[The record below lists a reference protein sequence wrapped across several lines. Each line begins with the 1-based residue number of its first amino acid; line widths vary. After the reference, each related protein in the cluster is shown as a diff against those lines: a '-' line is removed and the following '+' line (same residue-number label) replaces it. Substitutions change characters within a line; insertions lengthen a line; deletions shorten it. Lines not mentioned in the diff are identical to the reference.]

1 MQNGEQMGR
10 EVGSEMSDVNLAIG
24 LTPSVLGGGL
34 KIPSSKSVGH
44 RLLICAALA
53 RGESQIYELT
63 RSKDINATM
72 AALRKFGA
80 SFEESH
86 DLEGRHY
93 WKVIGINARRG
104 NHCEEK
110 SVQTLGLSGVQTI
123 GMEPAQTI
131 EPEAVQI
138 IECGESGSTLRFL
151 IPVGMAIFDE
161 LCFNGEGRLVERP
174 IDEYFPILKAS
185 GVQVDYSGKLPLH
198 LKGRLL
204 SGRYE
209 LSGAVSSQYTTGMIF
224 AAPLLTGDTEI
235 QIIGEMESKAYI
247 DLTIE
252 SLRLFGIR
260 VERRAYHAFKIKG
273 EQQFKP
279 QQVVVEGDYSQAAF
293 WIVAGLI
300 GTNSIAISGLNP
312 NSVQGD
318 RMIIELVRAM
328 GGILEWEGNVLKVH
342 PSQTKGIEIDAAQ
355 CPDLIPVL
363 CVLAALSEGETNVV
377 NGKRLRFKES
387 DRITATV
394 TELKRMGATIEETT
408 EGITVKGVDR
418 FRGGC
423 VIDGWN
429 DHRIVMSMAIASTRC
444 MEPIVIEGFRAI
456 EKSYPT
462 FFEDFERLGGVLEM
476 VKNK

>member
-1 MQNGEQMGR
+1 
-10 EVGSEMSDVNLAIG
+10 MSDVSMEIM
-24 LTPSVLGGGL
+24 LTPSVLEGRL
-34 KIPSSKSVGH
+34 NIPSSKSVGH

-53 RGESQIYELT
+53 MGESQIYGLT
-63 RSKDINATM
+63 MSKDINATM
-72 AALRKFGA
+72 VALRKFGA
-80 SFEESH
+80 SFEETV

-93 WKVIGINARRG
+93 WKVIGITVRSG
-104 NHCEEK
+104 NHGVEK
-110 SVQTLGLSGVQTI
+110 DVQT
-123 GMEPAQTI
+123 
-131 EPEAVQI
+131 

-151 IPVGMAIFDE
+151 IPIGMAIFE
-161 LCFNGEGRLVERP
+161 TLCFNGEGRLIERP
-174 IDEYFPILKAS
+174 IDEYFPILVAS
-185 GVQVDYSGKLPLH
+185 GIQMDYSGKLPLH
-198 LKGRLL
+198 LKGRLM

-209 LSGAVSSQYTTGMIF
+209 LSGAVSSQYTTGMIL
-224 AAPLLTGDTEI
+224 AAPLLVGDTEI

-252 SLRLFGIR
+252 SLRLFGIE
-260 VERRAYHAFKIKG
+260 VERRAYDAFKIRG

-300 GTNSIAISGLNP
+300 GAKGIAISGLNLD
-312 NSVQGD
+312 SVQGD
-318 RMIIELVRAM
+318 RRIIELVRAM
-328 GGILEWEGNVLKVH
+328 GGILEWEKDVLRVH

-394 TELKRMGATIEETT
+394 TELKKLGATIEETA
-408 EGITVKGVDR
+408 EGITIKGVDR
-418 FRGGC
+418 FTGGC
-423 VIDGWN
+423 AIDGWN

-444 MEPIVIEGFRAI
+444 IEPIVIEGYRAI

-462 FFEDFERLGGVLEM
+462 FFEDFERLGGLLELM
-476 VKNK
+476 YHN